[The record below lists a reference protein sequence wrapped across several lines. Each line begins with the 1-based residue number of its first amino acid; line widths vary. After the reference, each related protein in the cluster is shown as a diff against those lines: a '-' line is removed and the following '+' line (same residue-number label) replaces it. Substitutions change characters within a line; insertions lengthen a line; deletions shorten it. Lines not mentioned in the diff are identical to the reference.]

1 MGRFQVPPFAGAL
14 IFGIRFLCFLPLR
27 RAGITIPGRGSSAPR
42 CAEFSCGRPRL
53 TPPSLQLSAAEM
65 KPPGAAPRRPEPG
78 FLPRCSELGELG
90 GEADPGATCCPSRL
104 NHENVKGKNCF
115 AIHWPPQQT
124 SPGTESAPNT
134 EEVDLLN
141 FFPVP
146 ERKSVPPH
154 PHKTKSKGQTLT
166 TYSQRGHR
174 HTFSCHAP
182 GNGSEENLLWGKALQ
197 PPLNKGISNADC
209 LHGERRRNRGG
220 CPWLLS
226 LEDSSP
232 AGAAEITLSTEPKIF
247 TTWPFIGKVCQ
258 LLL

>member
-78 FLPRCSELGELG
+78 FLPRYVQRLENSSLDTAVTETALRPLPLSRCSELGELG

-146 ERKSVPPH
+146 ER
-154 PHKTKSKGQTLT
+154 
-166 TYSQRGHR
+166 
-174 HTFSCHAP
+174 
-182 GNGSEENLLWGKALQ
+182 
-197 PPLNKGISNADC
+197 
-209 LHGERRRNRGG
+209 